1 MRSSSGNATGLCTT
15 HQGGAHG
22 TPSQG
27 GNSFRRMVKT
37 PSVRNALIL
46 GVTLQLFQQ
55 LAGINT
61 GERERERERETNLLL
76 TFSQ

>member
-1 MRSSSGNATGLCTT
+1 MAREDEKIAGE
-15 HQGGAHG
+15 
-22 TPSQG
+22 G

-61 GERERERERETNLLL
+61 GERERERETNLLL